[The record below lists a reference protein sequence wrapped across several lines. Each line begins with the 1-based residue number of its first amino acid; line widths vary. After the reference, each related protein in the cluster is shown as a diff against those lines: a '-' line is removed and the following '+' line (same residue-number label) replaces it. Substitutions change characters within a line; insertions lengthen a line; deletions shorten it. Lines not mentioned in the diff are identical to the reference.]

1 MPQPIAHLAFNGNC
15 ADAMRFYER
24 ALGGTLEVMLRT
36 ADSPM
41 AAEVPP
47 EFGDRIMHACLALDG
62 NGYLYAAT
70 ALRTSRMRASR
81 AWRSRSI
88 TTP

>member
-1 MPQPIAHLAFNGNC
+1 MPQPIAYLAFNGNC
-15 ADAMRFYER
+15 ADAMRFYAR

-47 EFGDRIMHACLALDG
+47 EFGDRIM
-62 NGYLYAAT
+62 GYPLKAGHRY
-70 ALRTSRMRASR
+70 
-81 AWRSRSI
+81 
-88 TTP
+88 TTMVSGL